1 MAVERAQLEVAS
13 PSEDDVR
20 AADRLPSTPPPPP
33 PSLHRL
39 HPSPVLYCE
48 SQRQPG
54 RVSALCVCVRT
65 LCMRVCVCVCVCL
78 WLPISAS

>member
-33 PSLHRL
+33 LPPPLS
-39 HPSPVLYCE
+39 SPL
-48 SQRQPG
+48 
-54 RVSALCVCVRT
+54 L
-65 LCMRVCVCVCVCL
+65 
-78 WLPISAS
+78 

>member
-20 AADRLPSTPPPPP
+20 AADRLPSTPPPP
-33 PSLHRL
+33 SLHRL

-54 RVSALCVCVRT
+54 RVSAVCVCVRA
-65 LCMRVCVCVCVCL
+65 LCVCL

>member
-33 PSLHRL
+33 PSLHHL

-54 RVSALCVCVRT
+54 RVSA
-65 LCMRVCVCVCVCL
+65 VCVCAHCVCMHVCVCL